1 MTSKIE
7 HIEINGKQM
16 PVSMFP
22 DNIKEMVLAYELA
35 RDKRNEHVTMTHALT
50 AYMNQLTNNINSYST
65 AWLSEQFSQPAA
77 DQADEQADEQAGE

>member
-22 DNIKEMVLAYELA
+22 DAIKELVLAYELA

-50 AYMNQLTNNINSYST
+50 AYMNQLTNDINHQSSS
-65 AWLSEQFSQPAA
+65 WLSEQFSPPVA
-77 DQADEQADEQAGE
+77 EQAGEEVGEEAGV